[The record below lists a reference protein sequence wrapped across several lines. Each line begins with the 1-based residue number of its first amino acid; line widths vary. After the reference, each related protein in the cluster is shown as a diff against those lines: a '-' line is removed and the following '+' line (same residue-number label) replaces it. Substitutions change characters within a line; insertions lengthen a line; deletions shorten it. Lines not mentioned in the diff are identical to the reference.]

1 MHLQLSVIFY
11 GTIFAKVPWEM
22 YDRVLNTYPPEGF
35 LITEPL
41 GEVFR
46 YSKREYSKNTVI

>member
-22 YDRVLNTYPPEGF
+22 YDRVLNTYPPEDF
-35 LITEPL
+35 LNIEL
-41 GEVFR
+41 
-46 YSKREYSKNTVI
+46 